1 MTSTNDTD
9 KDAKISAPPTN
20 LISTTSLADEEED
33 EEFVKLVSAE
43 GHQFIVPRR
52 IALVSNT
59 MRAMLEGQFREAD
72 QGIIRF
78 PDISGHIL

>member
-1 MTSTNDTD
+1 MTSTNNNDV
-9 KDAKISAPPTN
+9 KISKPPTN
-20 LISTTSLADEEED
+20 LISTTLLADEQEE

-72 QGIIRF
+72 QGIIHF